1 MQNPSRRRV
10 AKFVADQ
17 LADGE
22 SPTRVA
28 RILAAYLAS
37 TKQLWAHELILRDI
51 ETALLHDHKFL
62 AADVTSARR
71 LSRETLDEL
80 VKMLKVETDATQVEL
95 MENINSDLV
104 GGVVVRTPEAE
115 LDATLLNKLRKLKAV

>member
-17 LADGE
+17 LAAGE
-22 SPTRVA
+22 SPA
-28 RILAAYLAS
+28 RIARVLAAYLVS
-37 TKQLWAHELILRDI
+37 SKQLWAQELILRDI
-51 ETALLHDHKFL
+51 ESALLQGHKFL

-71 LSRETLDEL
+71 LSRETLGEL
-80 VKMLKVETDATQVEL
+80 VKMLKSETGATQVEL
-95 MENINSDLV
+95 IENINSDLV

-115 LDATLLNKLRKLKAV
+115 LDATLLNKLRKLRTV

>member
-22 SPTRVA
+22 SPARLARV
-28 RILAAYLAS
+28 LAAYLAS
-37 TKQLWAHELILRDI
+37 SKQLWAVELILRDI
-51 ETALLHDHKFL
+51 ESALLRSHKFL

-80 VKMLKVETDATQVEL
+80 VKMLKSETGAQKVEL
-95 MENINSDLV
+95 IENINSDLV

-115 LDATLLNKLRKLKAV
+115 LDASLLNKLRKLRTV